1 MVQVGL
7 ARPHGADRL
16 VGAVELVEPG
26 SVDVIHHR
34 AVRVLEERRIPLGVR
49 FLAGH
54 AGERGGRVDAL
65 GQRPMHTVVHD
76 GLAVPVGGV
85 YEAGRTV
92 RVPRILDRT
101 VEQML
106 RGVDVRGRGRR
117 IGRIGAGGPL
127 GDQAGPF
134 DAVARSRAVRLELVV
149 RLLAVAFEVERPV
162 GMKVFGDA
170 PVVGLRPAE
179 HVLDDAARALAPGL
193 VAGHVGHGEER
204 LDGMHVGVEAAVR
217 VEFGEFGVPR
227 VDGQA
232 GLVVPELVE
241 EDLFGMVEQFG
252 GTGATE
258 QGRGR

>member
-1 MVQVGL
+1 M
-7 ARPHGADRL
+7 PW
-16 VGAVELVEPG
+16 
-26 SVDVIHHR
+26 S
-34 AVRVLEERRIPLGVR
+34 
-49 FLAGH
+49 
-54 AGERGGRVDAL
+54 
-65 GQRPMHTVVHD
+65 
-76 GLAVPVGGV
+76 
-85 YEAGRTV
+85 
-92 RVPRILDRT
+92 
-101 VEQML
+101 
-106 RGVDVRGRGRR
+106 
-117 IGRIGAGGPL
+117 
-127 GDQAGPF
+127 
-134 DAVARSRAVRLELVV
+134 VRLELVV

-162 GMKVFGDA
+162 GMEVFGDA

-217 VEFGEFGVPR
+217 VKFGEFGVPR

>member
-1 MVQVGL
+1 M
-7 ARPHGADRL
+7 
-16 VGAVELVEPG
+16 E
-26 SVDVIHHR
+26 
-34 AVRVLEERRIPLGVR
+34 
-49 FLAGH
+49 
-54 AGERGGRVDAL
+54 
-65 GQRPMHTVVHD
+65 
-76 GLAVPVGGV
+76 
-85 YEAGRTV
+85 
-92 RVPRILDRT
+92 
-101 VEQML
+101 
-106 RGVDVRGRGRR
+106 
-117 IGRIGAGGPL
+117 
-127 GDQAGPF
+127 
-134 DAVARSRAVRLELVV
+134 
-149 RLLAVAFEVERPV
+149 
-162 GMKVFGDA
+162 VFGDA